1 MSIKIYEGYRMP
13 MRSLPDLMAFLREF
27 RDQSMLSIADVYHTH
42 LVENAVSIIGEAG
55 KDGHNFFTVDTN
67 TGAETK
73 KDLVFDNCK
82 RDQIC
87 N

>member
-1 MSIKIYEGYRMP
+1 
-13 MRSLPDLMAFLREF
+13 
-27 RDQSMLSIADVYHTH
+27 MLSIADVYHTH

-82 RDQIC
+82 RD
-87 N
+87 